1 MHFGLR
7 ARIVAVLACVSVL
20 TLVVAAITLLS
31 PLDQRL
37 RTNSVKSFEVALRNE
52 RGAFEALRAE
62 DVAPGNARLLR
73 TARLVARH
81 NGAELAVLRPDGRRV
96 LVRTDPDSSAEFT
109 TAAQTARTNKGRHQ
123 VVGEGGRPQAEVTF
137 PLKIH
142 ERRVIVA
149 ARKPISS
156 VHEAT
161 GVVRRAFTVAAI
173 AGLAGALLVGTL
185 LAGRLVQRIRRLRDT
200 TLRVSE
206 LGPEAELSPDRG
218 RDEIGDLS
226 RAFATMQSRLREQE
240 QARRAFVATASHELR
255 TPLTSLQVM
264 LDLLNEDLRAQ
275 PPDVDSA
282 RAQAASAEAQVQ
294 RLASLA
300 ADLLD
305 LSRIDAGLP
314 LRTELVEVGAIVRSV
329 AGELVARPGAAIDL
343 ADNGAVWAVGDPGSV
358 AQIVRILI
366 DNALVHG
373 ASDQPVHV
381 HAELGDGMARVVV
394 EDHGPGIARDERGRV
409 FERFERG
416 VDASEG
422 GFGLGLAIGRELAR
436 RMDGDLTLEGDPP
449 GARFVLSLSGA
460 PSP

>member
-1 MHFGLR
+1 
-7 ARIVAVLACVSVL
+7 
-20 TLVVAAITLLS
+20 
-31 PLDQRL
+31 
-37 RTNSVKSFEVALRNE
+37 
-52 RGAFEALRAE
+52 
-62 DVAPGNARLLR
+62 
-73 TARLVARH
+73 
-81 NGAELAVLRPDGRRV
+81 
-96 LVRTDPDSSAEFT
+96 
-109 TAAQTARTNKGRHQ
+109 
-123 VVGEGGRPQAEVTF
+123 
-137 PLKIH
+137 
-142 ERRVIVA
+142 
-149 ARKPISS
+149 
-156 VHEAT
+156 
-161 GVVRRAFTVAAI
+161 
-173 AGLAGALLVGTL
+173 
-185 LAGRLVQRIRRLRDT
+185 
-200 TLRVSE
+200 
-206 LGPEAELSPDRG
+206 
-218 RDEIGDLS
+218 
-226 RAFATMQSRLREQE
+226 
-240 QARRAFVATASHELR
+240 
-255 TPLTSLQVM
+255 VM
-264 LDLLNEDLRAQ
+264 LDLLNEDLRSQ
-275 PPDVDSA
+275 PPNVESA
-282 RAQAASAEAQVQ
+282 RAQASSAEAQVQ